1 MDGYPQHQ
9 DRDDGQDYDWALKE
23 IEQYFEREP
32 APGMPEAERFDVL
45 APLIEAYE
53 AKHWHIEAPDP
64 VSAIQEVMERQNLK
78 QADLGRLLGSRSRAS
93 EILARKRPLTMKQA
107 WTLHE
112 QWHIPAEVLLRPTA
126 GI

>member
-78 QADLGRLLGSRSRAS
+78 
-93 EILARKRPLTMKQA
+93 
-107 WTLHE
+107 
-112 QWHIPAEVLLRPTA
+112 
-126 GI
+126 